1 MAWKRIT
8 EQSVVAHL
16 GGKVRQVLVVAW
28 ESHTGAI
35 KVEWPLVNPAF
46 AAPNPHSH
54 AGRTRIEKVDYE
66 PLDPEGFR
74 IATSG

>member
-8 EQSVVAHL
+8 EQTVVAHL
-16 GGKVRQVLVVAW
+16 GGKVRQILVVAW
-28 ESHTGAI
+28 ETHSGAI
-35 KVEWPLVNPAF
+35 QVEWPLQNPAH
-46 AAPNPHSH
+46 AVRYSH